1 MKNSLMLI
9 AMCVVF
15 VATTMHA
22 QQHAVQ
28 TSTTTVS
35 RPTAPPAAFAASTE
49 RSFEQLMDDAMRV
62 MHRGMHNAPRT
73 GDPDRDFVTLM
84 IPHHQGAIDMAKTHL
99 LYGTDPQLRR
109 LAQEIITDQ
118 QSEIALMH
126 LWLQQRVAVEARPGP
141 ASDTRK

>member
-1 MKNSLMLI
+1 MKNRLMLI
-9 AMCVVF
+9 AMFVVLA
-15 VATTMHA
+15 ATTMHA
-22 QQHAVQ
+22 QQHEVQ

-35 RPTAPPAAFAASTE
+35 LPTAPTGAFAASTE

-62 MHRGMHNAPRT
+62 MHRGMHTALRT

-84 IPHHQGAIDMAKTHL
+84 IPHHQGAIDMAKTQL
-99 LYGTDPQLRR
+99 LYSTDPQMRR

-126 LWLQQRVAVEARPGP
+126 LWLQQRVALAVHPGP
-141 ASDTRK
+141 ASDTHE